1 LLFIFERKSPQQ
13 MMRRVPRRPTEE
25 LCDGWPT
32 STHVCRF
39 GTSSDPKVVMLSSAT
54 APTLQVQRSLK
65 PVQLKSDL
73 CTCSC
78 ISPNTRSP
86 LHRFFLKINWRVFLR
101 KLLLFFI

>member
-54 APTLQVQRSLK
+54 APTLQVQRSL
-65 PVQLKSDL
+65 LS
-73 CTCSC
+73 CTCS
-78 ISPNTRSP
+78 
-86 LHRFFLKINWRVFLR
+86 LKVTFALAVVYLQIQGHPYTGFS
-101 KLLLFFI
+101 